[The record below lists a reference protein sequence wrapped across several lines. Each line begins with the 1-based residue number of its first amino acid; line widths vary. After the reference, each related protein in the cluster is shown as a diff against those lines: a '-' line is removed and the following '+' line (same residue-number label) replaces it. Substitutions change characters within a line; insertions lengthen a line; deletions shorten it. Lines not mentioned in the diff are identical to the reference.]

1 MSNIS
6 IPPTSYA
13 EAARRHL
20 IDAEALFQSGRQA
33 NAGQLYGFVAEC
45 GLKALLIASGVPA
58 DADGGIAKNNPAN
71 NKAHPLRQ
79 HVPTLLDRIVAHGAL
94 IPDGA
99 LATKYMA
106 TLSSKNHLKDWS
118 VDHRYWR
125 ESSLPLS
132 SVPNWRTAAH
142 EVGNM
147 LDQAKE
153 DGVL

>member
-1 MSNIS
+1 MSTTP
-6 IPPTSYA
+6 IPPTSYS

-20 IDAEALFQSGRQA
+20 TDAEALFQSGRPA
-33 NAGQLYGFVAEC
+33 NAGQLYGFVTEC
-45 GLKALLIASGVPA
+45 GLKALLIACKVPA
-58 DADGGIAKNNPAN
+58 DLDGGIARNNASN
-71 NKAHPLRQ
+71 NRPHPFRQ
-79 HVPTLLDRIVAHGAL
+79 HVPVLMDRIVAHQTL

-106 TLSSKNHLKDWS
+106 TISSVACLSDWS

-125 ESSLPLS
+125 ESALPLS
-132 SVPNWRTAAH
+132 SVPTWRAAALD
-142 EVGNM
+142 VGKM